1 MDLWHGHITFDDRQP
16 AIQDLHF
23 SHPHESSLA
32 LARDACL
39 CFLAVVQ
46 VGSVPLHLAV
56 GPSLDVWTNH
66 ERTQEW
72 LHHYILNDGG
82 IHALSPWWQTSVGQ
96 SENGILLGVRGCDEA
111 AHTSLKIT
119 EVLLY
124 AASNFAEG
132 VNAPPT
138 PPASSSP
145 SCEDPPVKS
154 APKPRLYALPLS
166 SHIFRTLDHL
176 PPFNQC
182 GTVCSDQ
189 AFYLPF
195 PTEPSACTEDNPVQK
210 RAKIETLFS
219 DATQN
224 RRLQKKQGGAGVAK
238 AMAGTDDKIIMPLP
252 SSAQPDPMRANGK
265 APATRGP
272 LSRAS
277 TTGSITSLRS
287 IDASAS
293 RPKGSRRP
301 TFTNGQRSSL
311 HRVESALSPSVD
323 GINSPVPDDGT
334 NNIEKQNKGAL
345 SRIIMAGMRMYGYQQ
360 QRKKPISGASD
371 SQCQIS
377 ATTTADQDEY
387 KAIYHQTFKAAS
399 FVFRESWMERAL
411 GQEALR
417 DTVDVFLNKFCQDPL
432 AEKGLED
439 ALNGEFG
446 FPT

>member
-1 MDLWHGHITFDDRQP
+1 MGHTGARGV
-16 AIQDLHF
+16 HF
-23 SHPHESSLA
+23 SHPHEASLP

-46 VGSVPLHLAV
+46 AESVPLHLAV
-56 GPSLDVWTNH
+56 GPSLDVWTSH

-72 LHHYILNDGG
+72 LHHHLLNDEGT
-82 IHALSPWWQTSVGQ
+82 HDPSPWWETFGGQ
-96 SENGILLGVRGCDEA
+96 SENGILLGVRGRDEA
-111 AHTSLKIT
+111 AQTGLKIT
-119 EVLLY
+119 EILLY
-124 AASNFAEG
+124 AASTLAKG

-145 SCEDPPVKS
+145 SRDDPPIES

-176 PPFNQC
+176 PPVKPC
-182 GTVCSDQ
+182 AIVSSDQ
-189 AFYLPF
+189 GFYLPL
-195 PTEPSACTEDNPVQK
+195 PTEPSVPTEDNPVTK
-210 RAKIETLFS
+210 PAKIETLFN

-238 AMAGTDDKIIMPLP
+238 AMAGIDDKITMALP
-252 SSAQPDPMRANGK
+252 SPTQPDSTRAKGK
-265 APATRGP
+265 APAIRGP

-287 IDASAS
+287 TDPSAS
-293 RPKGSRRP
+293 RPKDSRRP
-301 TFTNGQRSSL
+301 TLTNGQRSSL
-311 HRVESALSPSVD
+311 HRVESALTPSID
-323 GINSPVPDDGT
+323 GIDSPIPDDGT
-334 NNIEKQNKGAL
+334 NDIEKQNKGAL

-360 QRKKPISGASD
+360 QRHKSISGALD
-371 SQCQIS
+371 SQYHIG
-377 ATTTADQDEY
+377 AAATADQDEY
-387 KAIYHQTFKAAS
+387 KAVYHQTFKAAS
-399 FVFRESWMERAL
+399 FVFRKSWMERAL
-411 GQEALR
+411 GQEAMR